1 MKQKLLFFLKHWEEL
16 IAAAA
21 LTLMTAT
28 AVMNVV
34 TRYVFSHPFTWA
46 EELQCICLTWAAF
59 LSAAVGYK
67 ENLHFG
73 LDFIVDRMGR
83 LKPVIRRVI
92 TFIGIFLFAY
102 LCYLSVG
109 FMLSTTKYTI
119 FFRLH
124 YAYIFLA
131 PALGFFSMTI
141 WSMIYFVES
150 FRFPERYDRRYTNNF
165 DEDMEGKEELQQ

>member
-1 MKQKLLFFLKHWEEL
+1 MKKKLLFALNHWEEV

-73 LDFIVDRMGR
+73 LDFIVDRLGG
-83 LKPVIRRVI
+83 LKPAIRRVI
-92 TFIGIFLFAY
+92 TFVGIFLFAY

-131 PALGFFSMTI
+131 PALGFLSMTV
-141 WSMIYFVES
+141 WSVIYFIES
-150 FRFPERYDRRYTNNF
+150 FLHPERYDQRYTNNF
-165 DEDMEGKEELQQ
+165 DEDSDTEEELQQ